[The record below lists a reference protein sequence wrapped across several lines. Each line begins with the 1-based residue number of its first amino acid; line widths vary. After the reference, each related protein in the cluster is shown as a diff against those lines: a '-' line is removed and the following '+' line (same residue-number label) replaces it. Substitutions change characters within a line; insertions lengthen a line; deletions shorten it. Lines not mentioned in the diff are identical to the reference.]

1 MWNAIRKT
9 VWGPPLAGA
18 CILVGTF
25 LDKVRELKQDL
36 ESEVKKG
43 QFIKEVEPFMLNEA
57 MTMLTR
63 VEEYLN
69 GYLQVDK
76 FRGG

>member
-1 MWNAIRKT
+1 MSRRQEYLDRIRDLKKDLK
-9 VWGPPLAGA
+9 G
-18 CILVGTF
+18 
-25 LDKVRELKQDL
+25 ELQGSKF
-36 ESEVKKG
+36 V
-43 QFIKEVEPFMLNEA
+43 KEVEPFMLREA
-57 MTMLTR
+57 MIMLDR

>member
-1 MWNAIRKT
+1 MSDRQ
-9 VWGPPLAGA
+9 LY
-18 CILVGTF
+18 
-25 LDKVRELKQDL
+25 LDRIRELKQDL
-36 ESEVKKG
+36 KG
-43 QFIKEVEPFMLNEA
+43 ELQGSKFVKEVEPFMLREA
-57 MTMLTR
+57 MIMLDR

>member
-1 MWNAIRKT
+1 MSDRQ
-9 VWGPPLAGA
+9 GY
-18 CILVGTF
+18 
-25 LDKVRELKQDL
+25 LDRIRELKKDL
-36 ESEVKKG
+36 KGEVEKG
-43 QFIKEVEPFMLNEA
+43 KFVKEVEPFMLNEA

-63 VEEYLN
+63 VESYLN

>member
-1 MWNAIRKT
+1 MSNRQEYLDRIR
-9 VWGPPLAGA
+9 
-18 CILVGTF
+18 
-25 LDKVRELKQDL
+25 DLKKDLKGEL
-36 ESEVKKG
+36 ESKRFG
-43 QFIKEVEPFMLNEA
+43 KEVEPFMLREA
-57 MTMLTR
+57 MIMLDR

>member
-1 MWNAIRKT
+1 MSNRQEYLDRIRDLKKDLK
-9 VWGPPLAGA
+9 G
-18 CILVGTF
+18 
-25 LDKVRELKQDL
+25 EL
-36 ESEVKKG
+36 ENRRFG
-43 QFIKEVEPFMLNEA
+43 KEVEPFMLREA
-57 MTMLTR
+57 MMMLTR

>member
-1 MWNAIRKT
+1 MSRRQEYLDRIR
-9 VWGPPLAGA
+9 
-18 CILVGTF
+18 
-25 LDKVRELKQDL
+25 DLKKDLKGEL
-36 ESEVKKG
+36 ESKRFG
-43 QFIKEVEPFMLNEA
+43 KEVEPFMLREA
-57 MTMLTR
+57 MIMLDR